1 MVVVMSIQTTL
12 DYLQTLLGTMNP
24 APNIVKNAPTE
35 SVSAAEFPMIM
46 VMLAPQITNSWRI
59 EASGYGR
66 HTYFVTIYVFAGFRN
81 TGITELHNRI
91 LGYPKAIADVLLA
104 DMTLGGNV
112 TFIGDGGG
120 GVFSYRYGEIGWGE
134 ARLWGLVVNLVVT
147 EKHVQTTN

>member
-91 LGYPKAIADVLLA
+91 LGYPKAIADVLLS